1 VFFRVSLI
9 SIEATKLEL
18 IQILLQT
25 QNEHVL
31 AKLKE
36 VFDEEQVDWRC
47 NMSKEEQMEIKTGL
61 NQADKDNYIANEI
74 VMRRFD
80 KWH

>member
-1 VFFRVSLI
+1 M

-25 QNEHVL
+25 QNEHLL

-36 VFDEEQVDWRC
+36 VFDEEQVDWWC
-47 NMSKEEQMEIKTGL
+47 DMSKEEQMEIKTGL